1 MKASIVALCVA
12 LSLCGILWSADNNKP
27 DFTGKWE
34 LNVGKSDFGKVS
46 KPTSMSLQ
54 AEQKGAVFHASQTT
68 TDQQGSQ
75 TIESD
80 WIIDGK
86 THELAGKGGGK
97 LTTRW
102 DGKTLVSQKEW
113 DNGQYKEITKL
124 TLSKDGKVATE
135 KIDSRNPNG
144 ENHATLV
151 WERR

>member
-1 MKASIVALCVA
+1 MKISNGALWLVLA
-12 LSLCGILWSADNNKP
+12 LGGMLWGADSNKP

-54 AEQKGAVFHASQTT
+54 AEQKGAVFHATQTT

-86 THELAGKGGGK
+86 THELTGKGGGK
-97 LTTRW
+97 LTCRW
-102 DGKTLVSQKEW
+102 DGNTLVSQKEW
-113 DNGQYKEITKL
+113 ENGQYKEVTKL
-124 TLSKDGKVATE
+124 TLSKDGKLATE
-135 KIDSRNPNG
+135 KIDSKNPNG